1 MNTMSMPTS
10 HPPSRLAARI
20 AISAVFFFNG
30 MGFASWVTR
39 IPAVRHALGLS
50 EGQLGAALFALIA
63 ALSCH
68 LRAPA
73 ADSAGA

>member
-1 MNTMSMPTS
+1 MNTMSLPTTQQ
-10 HPPSRLAARI
+10 PTRRAARI

-39 IPAVRHALGLS
+39 IPA
-50 EGQLGAALFALIA
+50 
-63 ALSCH
+63 ALSYH

-73 ADSAGA
+73 GELPAG